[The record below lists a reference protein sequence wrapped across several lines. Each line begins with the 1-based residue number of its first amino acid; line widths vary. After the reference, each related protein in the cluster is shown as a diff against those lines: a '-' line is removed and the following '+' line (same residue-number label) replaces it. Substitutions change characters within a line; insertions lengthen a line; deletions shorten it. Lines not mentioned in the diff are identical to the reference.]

1 MYKIAFNNNG
11 AAALG
16 TIGSTVESIGSAAI
30 GAIGSAAEAVAGK
43 SRKLCAALA
52 CRAAGAPAREQGGG
66 QSHILE
72 IVVGILIVVV
82 LGIFLYLTTVP
93 EVKDLINDA
102 MSTIGTIKPN

>member
-1 MYKIAFNNNG
+1 MHMISINNNCT
-11 AAALG
+11 AALG
-16 TIGSTVESIGSAAI
+16 TNGSAVKSIGSTALE
-30 GAIGSAAEAVAGK
+30 AIGSAVEAVEGGAQ
-43 SRKLCAALA
+43 RLCAAASCRIA
-52 CRAAGAPAREQGGG
+52 CAPAGEQGGG

-93 EVKDLINDA
+93 EVKTLINDA

>member
-1 MYKIAFNNNG
+1 MYKIATNSNG
-11 AAALG
+11 TAAL
-16 TIGSTVESIGSAAI
+16 ESAAFPAKPVVSAAI
-30 GAIGSAAEAVAGK
+30 GAIGSAAEAVGAK
-43 SRKLCAALA
+43 SRQLCAALA
-52 CRAAGAPAREQGGG
+52 CRRASAPAREQGGG

>member
-1 MYKIAFNNNG
+1 MHTISINSNGTATLQSAAFP
-11 AAALG
+11 AKPVA
-16 TIGSTVESIGSAAI
+16 SAAI

-43 SRKLCAALA
+43 SRQLHASLA
-52 CRAAGAPAREQGGG
+52 CRAAAAPAREQGGG

-72 IVVGILIVVV
+72 IVVSILVVVV